1 MKKNQKIQ
9 SEPISVLMTV
19 FNGEFYL
26 KAALDSL
33 INQTYKNWEL
43 ILVDNGSHDQSI
55 AVISNYHDKRIHLY
69 RLKKNIGRTAALCF
83 AFNKA
88 KNEFIAILDAD
99 DVARKDRFFDQMNY
113 IKKNTDV
120 ALIASWTQYIDEK
133 NRVIGSHQPPFIKQ
147 NLIDSF
153 GWTNSIDH
161 SSVLYR
167 KSIAVQCG
175 GYPKDFVWA
184 QDSALFLKIASQ
196 YKIAI
201 IKKPLTQIRIQGQS
215 LTRSKEYAKIIAE
228 ERVRLYEFAK
238 RAFAF
243 SFVGKMLNKG
253 AIAFSKLRLHLI
265 DQSNSVITRMLEA
278 IQLIFMNFITI
289 AIFLFYKL
297 IFK

>member
-19 FNGEFYL
+19 FNGEPYL

-33 INQTYKNWEL
+33 INQTYSNWEL

-55 AVISNYHDKRIHLY
+55 EVISNYHDKRIRLY
-69 RLKKNIGRTAALCF
+69 RLKKNIGRTAALRF

-99 DVARKDRFFDQMNY
+99 DVAQKNRFFDQMKY
-113 IKKNTDV
+113 IEKNTNV
-120 ALIASWTQYIDEK
+120 ALVASWTQYIDEK

-167 KSIAVQCG
+167 KSIVVQCG

-184 QDSALFLKIASQ
+184 QDSALFLKIACQ

-228 ERVRLYEFAK
+228 ERVRLYELAQG
-238 RAFAF
+238 AFDF

-265 DQSNSVITRMLEA
+265 DQSNSAIMRMLEV
-278 IQLIFMNFITI
+278 IQLIFLNFITI
-289 AIFLFYKL
+289 AIFLFCKL
-297 IFK
+297 IFR